1 MTADR
6 RVIWLERCESTMIEA
21 AVLAAEGAP
30 HGTVVGADEQT
41 AGQGRLGRAWHS
53 EPGAGLYVSM
63 VLRLPQAGLL
73 TMALGLA
80 TAEAIG
86 VPCDLRWP
94 NDVLI
99 GRKKCAGI
107 LVMTEH
113 GAFIAGIGINL
124 NHTSFPPDLAEI
136 ATSLRIET
144 GREQSRAV
152 ILDALLAAVDRWL
165 AADRE
170 TILEEFARRSSWVRG
185 KRVVVE
191 GVRGVTDGLDDRG
204 FLWLRLDDG
213 TRHRILAGGVREE

>member
-1 MTADR
+1 
-6 RVIWLERCESTMIEA
+6 MIEA
-21 AVLAAEGAP
+21 ARLAAEGAP
-30 HGTVVGADEQT
+30 HFTVVGADEQT
-41 AGQGRLGRAWHS
+41 AGQGRFGRAWHS
-53 EPGAGLYVSM
+53 EPGAGLYVSI

-107 LVMTEH
+107 LVTAEQ

-124 NHTSFPPDLAEI
+124 NHTAFPPELAEI

-144 GREQSRAV
+144 GREQSRQV
-152 ILDALLAAVDRWL
+152 ILDALLE
-165 AADRE
+165 AADRW
-170 TILEEFARRSSWVRG
+170 IAAGNAKVLEAFAGISTWVLG
-185 KRVVVE
+185 KRVVVD
-191 GVRGVTDGLDDRG
+191 GVRGVTDGLDENG
-204 FLWLRLDDG
+204 FLWLRLEDG
-213 TRHRILAGGVREE
+213 TRQRILAGGVREE